1 MTFLLSFECKM
12 IRALSILFIKLV
24 PFEFQK
30 FHRFTEHSVSDW
42 VGLVVPVQQQ
52 LHAQYKESRIPLV
65 KRKTLTVV

>member
-12 IRALSILFIKLV
+12 IRALFILFIKLV

-42 VGLVVPVQQQ
+42 VRLVVPVQQQ
-52 LHAQYKESRIPLV
+52 LHKYKESRIPLV